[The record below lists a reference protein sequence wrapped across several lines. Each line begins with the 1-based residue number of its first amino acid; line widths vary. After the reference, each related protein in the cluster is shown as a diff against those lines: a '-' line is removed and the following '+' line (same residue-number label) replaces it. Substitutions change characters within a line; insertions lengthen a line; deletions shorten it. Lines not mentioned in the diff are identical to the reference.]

1 MTDIEFDNAI
11 VQIRQGDK
19 GGLAKIYEAYIGLIY
34 AIVKDVVK
42 DKESAE
48 DVTSDFFIRLWDKA
62 DKYQPGHGHKTWIT
76 TIARNMA
83 IDHVRKYSKEEV
95 SDFLEELEDT
105 GLKGQDTGSDNPVES
120 QVLGNMTI
128 QEALGLLQE
137 KERQVLNMKILG
149 EMTFQEIA
157 DTLKVPMGTVTWRYR
172 NAVNKL
178 RRCGYGTGF

>member
-11 VQIRQGDK
+11 SRIRQGDK
-19 GGLAKIYEAYIGLIY
+19 SGLADIYEAYIGLIY
-34 AIVKDVVK
+34 SIVKDVVR
-42 DKESAE
+42 DRESAE

-76 TIARNMA
+76 TVARNMA
-83 IDHVRKYSKEEV
+83 IDYVRKYSREEV
-95 SDFLEELEDT
+95 SDFIGDTEDT
-105 GLKGQDTGSDNPVES
+105 DYPEQNADADNPVEK
-120 QVLGNMTI
+120 QVLGDMTI
-128 QEALGLLQE
+128 QEALALLQE
-137 KERQVLNMKILG
+137 KERQILNMKILG

-157 DTLKVPMGTVTWRYR
+157 DALRIPMGTVTWRYR